1 MLDEPPT
8 TPVLTD
14 SQRRIVG
21 SALTL
26 LAFLGSIA
34 LLIGAFIVLARL
46 LAFFSSVLWPLAVA
60 GVLALILRPP
70 VAALARR
77 LKLRRFTAVV
87 LLYIVVVLLTAGG
100 LLVLVPPLIRQLID
114 FIEYLP
120 TLWEN
125 AWNYVQ
131 AHYPEWIEL
140 VQKQLANPSIRNI
153 ADTLATESKALFAH
167 AIPSLRAAFG
177 GVLDVAAFLT
187 HLAIIP
193 VYLFFFLLM
202 RGEPT
207 SKLGEHLPFLRPSV
221 RNDVVFLASEFV
233 SIVESFFRG
242 QIVIGLCMG
251 VLFAIGFTAIGL
263 KFGLFI
269 GLALGVLNIIPYLGT
284 ILGLLISLPLA
295 FFQPG
300 GGWHLVGLVLL
311 VKVIVQCV
319 ESWVLTPKIMGHHTG
334 LHPVAII
341 VAVFFWGTAFGGVLG
356 MLLAVPLTAFFVT
369 AWRLAK
375 RKYFQADHV

>member
-1 MLDEPPT
+1 VLDEPT

-34 LLIGAFIVLARL
+34 LLIGAFIVLGRL

-87 LLYIVVVLLTAGG
+87 LLYVVVVLLTAGA

-114 FIEYLP
+114 FIEYIP
-120 TLWEN
+120 TLWMN
-125 AWNYVQ
+125 AWDYVQ
-131 AHYPEWIEL
+131 LHYPEWIEL
-140 VQKQLANPSIRNI
+140 VQEKLADPSIRNI
-153 ADTLATESKALFAH
+153 ADSIAAESKALFTH
-167 AIPSLRAAFG
+167 AIPSVRAAFG
-177 GVLDVAAFLT
+177 GVLDVVAFLT

-207 SKLGEHLPFLRPSV
+207 SKLDPRGNASAIPASPSAES
-221 RNDVVFLASEFV
+221 AS
-233 SIVESFFRG
+233 R
-242 QIVIGLCMG
+242 
-251 VLFAIGFTAIGL
+251 
-263 KFGLFI
+263 K
-269 GLALGVLNIIPYLGT
+269 
-284 ILGLLISLPLA
+284 
-295 FFQPG
+295 
-300 GGWHLVGLVLL
+300 
-311 VKVIVQCV
+311 
-319 ESWVLTPKIMGHHTG
+319 
-334 LHPVAII
+334 
-341 VAVFFWGTAFGGVLG
+341 GTAVSGQ
-356 MLLAVPLTAFFVT
+356 MTRVT
-369 AWRLAK
+369 PASPGERVRAM
-375 RKYFQADHV
+375 